1 MLGAELLDATHRQQ
15 VKKSAPFRIG
25 ITGTVAKSVAYKI
38 IEPVLYLDEAIL
50 LICREGK
57 LASLLS
63 EMSANHLDLVIADRP
78 MPASLNVRA
87 HNHLLGESKLAI
99 LAAKSLIE
107 TYIETKQAATFP
119 FHLHGAPFLLPGED
133 STYQKKLMAWFEA
146 KKIDP
151 TIVGEFDDGALL
163 KSFGQAGAGFFAAPM
178 AIADYI
184 CRQYAVEQVGQIDA
198 VTEQLYAITTERRLT
213 HPAVVAIVKATANI
227 FTNAL

>member
-1 MLGAELLDATHRQQ
+1 MLDATHHQQ
-15 VKKSAPFRIG
+15 VKKSPPFRIG
-25 ITGTVAKSVAYKI
+25 ITDYVAKSVAYKI
-38 IEPVLYLDEAIL
+38 IEPVLYLDEPL
-50 LICREGK
+50 RLICREGK

-78 MPASLNVRA
+78 MPASLNVCA
-87 HNHLLGESKLAI
+87 HNLLLGESKLAI
-99 LAAKSLIE
+99 FAAKSLIEACSE
-107 TYIETKQAATFP
+107 TYIETKQVATFP
-119 FHLHGAPFLLPGED
+119 CLLHSAPFLLPGED

-146 KKIDP
+146 KKIYP

-184 CRQYAVEQVGQIDA
+184 CHQYTVEHVGQIDT